1 MKSFKV
7 MALNFDSVI
16 HLEILASDGTIN
28 WFMGGKHKIHPVT
41 CYESTDGK

>member
-7 MALNFDSVI
+7 MAHKFESVI
-16 HLEILASDGTIN
+16 HLEILASGDTVN
-28 WFMGGKHKIHPVT
+28 WFMGSKCKIHPIT